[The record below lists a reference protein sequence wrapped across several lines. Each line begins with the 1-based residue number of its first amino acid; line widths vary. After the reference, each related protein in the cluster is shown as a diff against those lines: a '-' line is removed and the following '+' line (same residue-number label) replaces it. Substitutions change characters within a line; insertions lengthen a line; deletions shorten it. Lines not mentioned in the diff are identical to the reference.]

1 MPGLTHALSTIPAKI
16 SAKNEESD
24 ANTSSVVVKLC
35 TGLHDFQHE
44 LGELGHAFLEY
55 WASVSKTRRR
65 RRPMRRRRLRM
76 RRRPMNLP
84 EPNAAMVL
92 ALPRES
98 LALFVRAWVVQLA
111 LPLNRRCVLV

>member
-1 MPGLTHALSTIPAKI
+1 MPGLTHAFTEIPAKI
-16 SAKNEESD
+16 SAKNEERD

-44 LGELGHAFLEY
+44 RGELGHAFLEY
-55 WASVSKTRRR
+55 WASVRRR